1 MNSFDSRATAPGL
14 VKEGWSATRFR
25 RDVAHAAA
33 ALLGRRPNIWSSSPL
48 TRTSRNQK
56 EGAWPLSDE
65 ARRRG

>member
-33 ALLGRRPNIWSSSPL
+33 ALLGRRPNIWSPPHCSISHGLPW
-48 TRTSRNQK
+48 TSCF
-56 EGAWPLSDE
+56 
-65 ARRRG
+65 RGFSVNRA